1 MMNHRKSR
9 RINIQKSAFTIVEVL
24 VVLAVIGVLLGLI
37 IPAVMSARGAA
48 NRMDCE
54 NRLRQFGVALHNFE
68 SNYKH
73 MPVGTIFI
81 GGGPAGTDWKPAQIQ
96 LLPYL
101 EQAALYE
108 ELIPNGRIAREVQI
122 PAFHCPTE
130 EVRAGISY
138 RVCTGRH
145 VGCTEMPN
153 QQFSGTLSRGFG
165 ALPGRSSLNPL
176 RLADITDGLSNT
188 VAMSERTISHGPG
201 SGFDKGRDIWVSGA
215 ASVGFSIDGRTT
227 DDAVAVCKSLN
238 YTPTTSF
245 TPFAGRN
252 VFGMGSVSTCYNHAL
267 PPNSDVTDC
276 AVGSIHS
283 DPEDAWYFD
292 ECGIAVAARSR
303 HFDRTVNILLMDGS
317 VRIVPPAVD
326 LEAWRSL
333 ASRAD
338 GDQSY

>member
-1 MMNHRKSR
+1 MIAYRKDR
-9 RINIQKSAFTIVEVL
+9 RTSEQRSAFTIVELL
-24 VVLAVIGVLLGLI
+24 VVLVVIGVLMSII

-48 NRMDCE
+48 NRLDCE

-68 SNYKH
+68 SNH
-73 MPVGTIFI
+73 RHLPVGTIFV

-101 EQAALYE
+101 EQASLYE
-108 ELIPNGRIAREVQI
+108 KLIPNGQVARDVRI

-130 EVRAGISY
+130 EVREGISY
-138 RVCTGRH
+138 RVCTGLH

-153 QQFSGTLSRGFG
+153 QQFTGTLSRGFG

-176 RLADITDGLSNT
+176 SLGDITDGLSNT
-188 VAMSERTISHGPG
+188 VAMSERTISFGPANR
-201 SGFDKGRDIWVSGA
+201 FDKGRDIWISGA
-215 ASVGFSIDGRTT
+215 ASVGFSIDARTT
-227 DDAVAVCKSLN
+227 DEAVAVCASLN

-252 VFGMGSVSTCYNHAL
+252 LFGMGSVSTCYNHAL
-267 PPNSDVTDC
+267 PPNSDITDC
-276 AVGSIHS
+276 AIGAFQGG
-283 DPEDAWYFD
+283 PMDAWYFD

-317 VRIVPPAVD
+317 VRTIPPNVD

-338 GDQSY
+338 GDVAF